1 MSNLNKEK
9 YKAQISN
16 VKLPPDFQQKTAR
29 LLKNQMDNSSK
40 PQKNR
45 RVFQLVLVPAL
56 AVVLVCA
63 LLFSNIFNYNVVQAS
78 ENLMNGI
85 HSSKTAASGA
95 VSEKF
100 ITSTADFSVALFQKS
115 VSQNKNSLVA
125 PVSVSLALGMT
136 ANGAGGNTLKQFQ
149 KVLGGGMSQS
159 ELNDNDYAFA
169 KQLTSIQN
177 GKLQIAN
184 SIWYRDKN
192 LDIKKSFLQTN
203 ADYFGADAYRLDFS
217 KPNTVNKINN
227 WVKDR
232 TGGKIDNMVDKI
244 DDLTMMYLF
253 NTLYF
258 EADWQVNYEE
268 IGSDMYD
275 FQTANGNV
283 KAQFLRSG
291 ETYIHDEKSDG
302 MLKYFK
308 DTKYAFVAVLPK
320 KGISLEEYIKNMT
333 GEEFLKLMDSG
344 KTERAVCSL
353 PKFKYDYSVDLSE
366 PLQAMGL
373 TDGFDD
379 GLADFSRMGTAALGN
394 LYIGDVLHKTFIQ
407 VDETGAKAGAAT
419 KYP

>member
-1 MSNLNKEK
+1 
-9 YKAQISN
+9 
-16 VKLPPDFQQKTAR
+16 
-29 LLKNQMDNSSK
+29 
-40 PQKNR
+40 
-45 RVFQLVLVPAL
+45 
-56 AVVLVCA
+56 
-63 LLFSNIFNYNVVQAS
+63 
-78 ENLMNGI
+78 
-85 HSSKTAASGA
+85 
-95 VSEKF
+95 
-100 ITSTADFSVALFQKS
+100 
-115 VSQNKNSLVA
+115 
-125 PVSVSLALGMT
+125 
-136 ANGAGGNTLKQFQ
+136 
-149 KVLGGGMSQS
+149 
-159 ELNDNDYAFA
+159 
-169 KQLTSIQN
+169 
-177 GKLQIAN
+177 
-184 SIWYRDKN
+184 
-192 LDIKKSFLQTN
+192 
-203 ADYFGADAYRLDFS
+203 
-217 KPNTVNKINN
+217 
-227 WVKDR
+227 
-232 TGGKIDNMVDKI
+232 MVDKI

-419 KYP
+419 KVSMRMTSAAAQTTLKEVVFNRPFVYAIIDTNTKLPIFIGTVANPLEEH